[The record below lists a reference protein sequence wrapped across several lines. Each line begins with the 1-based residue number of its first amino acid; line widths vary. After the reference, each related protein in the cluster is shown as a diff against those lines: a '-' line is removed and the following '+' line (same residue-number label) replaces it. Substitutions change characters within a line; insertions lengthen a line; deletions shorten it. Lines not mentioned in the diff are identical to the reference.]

1 MSLTHFVI
9 PFTPEQLD
17 VVFKHL
23 DMGAHRE
30 VRGLIDYIVA
40 HVQDQ
45 KRQEQERQEAAANLT
60 QPDEAKPVPAGDQ
73 TLVIGEFE

>member
-30 VRGLIDYIVA
+30 VRGLMCKTRSGRSRSA
-40 HVQDQ
+40 
-45 KRQEQERQEAAANLT
+45 KRLR
-60 QPDEAKPVPAGDQ
+60 Q
-73 TLVIGEFE
+73 TLPSLTKRSPSLPVIKPL